1 MLSLSA
7 VSRAWSGVTFDLGLD
22 LGSANLAVFS
32 QGRSLVYPAC
42 LAVDVRKGAVVAWG
56 EGARRLEGRV
66 PPFIEVVYPIQAGAP
81 ADFDLCEELLSRLFA
96 SLGISRP
103 RLLVGVGWE
112 LTEVECK
119 ALEQVARQAGARS
132 LQLLPGPLVA
142 ACGGDLPVL
151 EAGASMLV
159 ELGAGRCQ
167 ATVCC
172 MGSVL
177 VREVVRSGGRDLD
190 RRLADHFRR
199 VHGLLVGPRT
209 AEEAKILAA
218 SASPE
223 LRGRS
228 YLARGQDLESGL
240 PRGMEVF
247 SEDLTPV
254 LRPYLRQLEELIR
267 RALEATPDELAAQ
280 LSQGG
285 VALAGGASLLDGL
298 EQYLGRRLGLPFR
311 LLERPA
317 RAFCDGLEKL
327 VGDAQA
333 FERIATQQ
341 LVRMAG

>member
-7 VSRAWSGVTFDLGLD
+7 VSRAWSPVSFDLGLD
-22 LGSANLAVFS
+22 LGSANLAVVA
-32 QGRSLVYPAC
+32 GGKSLAFPAC
-42 LAVDVRKGAVVAWG
+42 LAIDVRRGEVVAWG
-56 EGARRLEGRV
+56 DGARRLEGRV
-66 PPFIEVVYPIQAGAP
+66 PPYIEVVYPITSGAP

-96 SLGISRP
+96 QLRLTRP
-103 RLLVGVGWE
+103 RLLIGVGWD

-132 LQLLPGPLVA
+132 VQLVPSALVA
-142 ACGGDLPVL
+142 AYGGDLPIL

-177 VREVVRSGGRDLD
+177 VRKTLRGGGRELD

-209 AEEAKILAA
+209 AEEVKILAA

-247 SEDLTPV
+247 SEDLVAV
-254 LRPYLRQLEELIR
+254 LRPFLAQLEELIR

-280 LSQGG
+280 LSERGL
-285 VALAGGASLLDGL
+285 ALAGGASLLDGL
-298 EQYLGRRLGLPFR
+298 EQYLARRLGMPFR
-311 LLERPA
+311 LLERPS
-317 RAFCDGLEKL
+317 RSFCDGLEKL
-327 VGDAQA
+327 ATDPGA
-333 FERIATQQ
+333 FETIAGQT
-341 LVRMAG
+341 LVRAG